1 MSMLSHH
8 YPEVYGSCSV
18 LARFSKLLVLLSHS
32 SLVRLIINKGI
43 KMANGSPQAT
53 YDMGY
58 IGKKK
63 GQTTSPVDQMRKVR
77 RSKE

>member
-32 SLVRLIINKGI
+32 SLVRLIIDKGI

-63 GQTTSPVDQMRKVR
+63 
-77 RSKE
+77 RSNDEPC